1 MDAQLGET
9 THQERSMDK
18 PTMTDKKRLCRAF
31 TRKHKTEAVRLCKT
45 GGRSMAQV
53 AMNLDLIETSLR
65 E

>member
-1 MDAQLGET
+1 
-9 THQERSMDK
+9 MDK